1 MNRVRHFFNNF
12 LLGAAMLHSFD
23 KQLEDL
29 HGFET
34 DFVKLLYYDLPAN
47 YSGTYKSYGYT
58 RFCTILEGDKHITV
72 KNRSFNYNKE
82 QSLLLP
88 AHSKVY
94 MEIDKPTKALVYE
107 LNDDL
112 IESVIKKIKFNKNL
126 ETDLKPS
133 REIMVNNFKK
143 GLKDNL
149 AQLLTT
155 SISLKKEPFLI
166 DLYVQ
171 HLVYDLL
178 QMKSS
183 SKILLEQMVN
193 PMDKAIQYMK
203 DHMNQQ
209 FSASQLAEQH
219 HMSVSNFSHT
229 FKKHTGLSPHKYMNK
244 LKMEEARELL
254 ESHSVTEVA
263 FDLGFEN
270 LSYFIRLFKL
280 YYGVTPKQYQL
291 HHR

>member
-1 MNRVRHFFNNF
+1 
-12 LLGAAMLHSFD
+12 MLHSFD

-34 DFVKLLYYDLPAN
+34 DYVKLLYYDLPAN
-47 YSGTYKSYGYT
+47 YNGTYKSYGYT
-58 RFCTILEGDKHITV
+58 RFCTILEGDKNITV
-72 KNRSFNYNKE
+72 KNRSFNYNKN

-88 AHSKVY
+88 PHSNVY

-107 LNDDL
+107 LNDRL
-112 IESVIKKIKFNKNL
+112 IESVIKKIEL
-126 ETDLKPS
+126 DTSIEISIKPS

-149 AQLLTT
+149 GQLLTT

-171 HLVYDLL
+171 RLVYDLL
-178 QMKSS
+178 HMKAS
-183 SKILLEQMVN
+183 SKILIEQTIN
-193 PMDKAIQYMK
+193 PMDKAIKYMK

-209 FSASQLAEQH
+209 FSASLMAENYQ
-219 HMSVSNFSHT
+219 MSVSNFSHT
-229 FKKHTGLSPHKYMNK
+229 FKKHTGLSPHKYMNQ
-244 LKMEEARELL
+244 LKMEEAKHLL
-254 ESHSVTEVA
+254 ENHSVTEVA

-270 LSYFIRLFKL
+270 PSYFIRIFKL
-280 YYGVTPKQYQL
+280 FYGVTPKQYQL

>member
-1 MNRVRHFFNNF
+1 
-12 LLGAAMLHSFD
+12 MLHSFD

-29 HGFET
+29 HGLET
-34 DFVKLLYYDLPAN
+34 DYVKLLYYDLPAN

-58 RFCTILEGDKHITV
+58 RFCTILEGDKNITV
-72 KNRSFNYNKE
+72 KNRSFNYNKD

-112 IESVIKKIKFNKNL
+112 IESVIKKIEL
-126 ETDLKPS
+126 DTSIETDLKPS
-133 REIMVNNFKK
+133 REIMVNNFKRE
-143 GLKDNL
+143 LKDNL
-149 AQLLTT
+149 EQLLRSST
-155 SISLKKEPFLI
+155 SLKKEPFLI

-171 HLVYDLL
+171 RLVYDLL
-178 QMKSS
+178 HMKTA
-183 SKILLEQMVN
+183 SKILLEQTIN

-209 FSASQLAEQH
+209 FSAKILAEQH
-219 HMSVSNFSHT
+219 QMSVSNFSHT

-244 LKMEEARELL
+244 LKMEEARALL
-254 ESHSVTEVA
+254 ASHSVTEVA

-270 LSYFIRLFKL
+270 PSYFIRIFKL